1 MTIELTAIGGY
12 NEVGR
17 QSTAIKVDDNAVIV
31 DLGLHLDHYI
41 RYSED
46 SRDDLTL
53 KSQRGLRKAGGIPD
67 WTSVR
72 DWKKNVKG
80 IVLTHA
86 HLDHIG
92 AVPFIAH
99 IFKCPIYGSPFT
111 IALLKQ
117 LIDDKSFDVPNKLVK
132 VEGSVEIAD
141 NITVEFIPMTHSTQ
155 GATSIAIHTPEGIVF
170 VDNDYK
176 IDRNPTLGPG
186 PDFEK
191 LKSFTDKE
199 VVAHVAEC
207 LYAPHSSQTPS
218 ESVARQ
224 LLQEV
229 LLEGDFEKRAVFV
242 STFSSHIA
250 RLNTIMQI
258 GKAMGREVVFMG
270 RSMAKYLAAAK
281 EAKVLKIPKHV
292 RIIKY
297 GSEIRNFFSKNKDL
311 SQKLMVCT
319 GHMGEPKAA
328 LTKLLDGKYPFKF
341 KPDDVVV
348 LSSSVIPV
356 ANIIANRK
364 DLLRK
369 LHDKHIRVYD
379 DVHVSGHAS
388 REDIRWMMKTINAKY
403 VIPNHGV
410 PSMTEAY
417 IDIARDVGLTRERIK
432 NLREGDR
439 ITLVE

>member
-17 QSTAIKVDDNAVIV
+17 QSTAIKVDDNAIII

-41 RYSED
+41 RYSDD
-46 SRDDLTL
+46 SRDDLNL
-53 KSQRGLRKAGGIPD
+53 KSQRGLRRAGAIPD
-67 WTSVR
+67 WTSIR
-72 DWKKNVKG
+72 DWKKNIRG

-86 HLDHIG
+86 HLDHLG
-92 AVPFIAH
+92 AVPFFAR
-99 IFKCPIYGSPFT
+99 IFDCPIYGSPFT

-117 LIDDKSFDVPNKLVK
+117 LIDDKDFDVPNELVK
-132 VEGSVEIAD
+132 VEGSVKIAD
-141 NITVEFIPMTHSTQ
+141 NITAEFIPMTHSTQ
-155 GATSIAIHTPEGIVF
+155 GATSVAIHTPQGIIF
-170 VDNDYK
+170 IDNDYK
-176 IDRNPTLGPG
+176 IDRNPTLGPT
-186 PDFEK
+186 PDFKK
-191 LKSFTDKE
+191 LESFTNKN
-199 VVAHVAEC
+199 VVAHIAEC
-207 LYAPHSSQTPS
+207 LYAPHSAQTPS

-229 LLEGDFEKRAVFV
+229 LLEGDFENRAVFV

-250 RLNTIMQI
+250 RINTIIEIGRAMQ
-258 GKAMGREVVFMG
+258 REVVFMG
-270 RSMAKYLAAAK
+270 RSMAKYLAAAV
-281 EAKVLKIPKHV
+281 EAKVIKIPKHV
-292 RIIKY
+292 RILKY
-297 GSEIRNFFSKNKDL
+297 SSEIRKFFDKNKDL
-311 SQKLMVCT
+311 SRKLMVCT

-328 LTKLLDGKYPFKF
+328 LIKLLDGKYSFKF

-364 DLLRK
+364 ELVRK
-369 LHDKHIRVYD
+369 LQNAHVRIYD
-379 DVHVSGHAS
+379 NVHVSGHAS
-388 REDIRWMMKTINAKY
+388 REDIRWMMQTINAKY
-403 VIPNHGV
+403 VIPNHGI

-417 IDIARDVGLTRERIK
+417 IDIAREVGLSPDRIK